1 MEMAHEGR
9 MIRIKTLI
17 SEKENLV
24 LQANSL
30 NGIRDIYTS
39 LLEELE
45 LYNNSR
51 DDADYNTLCRI
62 CRQRYEHSILNAEVL
77 MVEEIDMVI
86 NVQKRISS
94 IENCIIG
101 NIINAVDMKEEARI
115 LLNFANQLFGPLS
128 RFKIRIDEIEK
139 EI

>member
-1 MEMAHEGR
+1 
-9 MIRIKTLI
+9 
-17 SEKENLV
+17 
-24 LQANSL
+24 
-30 NGIRDIYTS
+30 
-39 LLEELE
+39 
-45 LYNNSR
+45 
-51 DDADYNTLCRI
+51 
-62 CRQRYEHSILNAEVL
+62 